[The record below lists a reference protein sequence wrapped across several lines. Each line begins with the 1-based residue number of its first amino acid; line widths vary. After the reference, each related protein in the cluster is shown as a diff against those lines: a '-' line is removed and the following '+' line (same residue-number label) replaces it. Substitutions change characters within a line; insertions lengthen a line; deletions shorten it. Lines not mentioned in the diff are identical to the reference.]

1 MKARR
6 TFTPEFK
13 VRVALELISGQKT
26 LMEDSREYWIKDSV
40 ILRTAIPPRHQF
52 ILELAWL
59 NPAEYNSPYNK

>member
-1 MKARR
+1 MKAR
-6 TFTPEFK
+6 TDIYTGIQGTGGIGK
-13 VRVALELISGQKT
+13 DQWTKT

>member
-1 MKARR
+1 
-6 TFTPEFK
+6 
-13 VRVALELISGQKT
+13 LELISGQKT